1 MASASAEEK
10 ESIVTIVHWIGML
23 LPTCFYPQ
31 SKMVGLEMLLKIAQN
46 LPFEVR
52 IKDILPY
59 VIKVIESKNQAKV
72 YNKAIEV
79 VV

>member
-31 SKMVGLEMLLKIAQN
+31 SKMVGLEMLLKIA
-46 LPFEVR
+46 
-52 IKDILPY
+52 
-59 VIKVIESKNQAKV
+59 
-72 YNKAIEV
+72 
-79 VV
+79 